1 MGWCN
6 QFGPQI
12 AEGCDHPMT
21 AGPSSCSC
29 ERCGTVCTGRFGGCA
44 DVWDNGPRPVVARGP
59 GRSDRLE
66 TPPAGDHP
74 DGGPAAAGDLPASSG
89 DMASDLVNG
98 TGVSVVLAHLFERVE
113 ALETVPARMAAL
125 EDAGPG
131 PGAGAGADTEAMAA
145 IATQLE
151 HLTARLA
158 GLDAVGRRVE
168 ALEQRSVTAAPHSA
182 AAHTGV
188 ELRSLEELAQR
199 IVDELDQH
207 RARTIERLD
216 ELAGSVTA
224 LGHLPERVGALE
236 WVAEGTT
243 AVQEALTELG
253 RGLDRL
259 SVETDRLSAVPER
272 VAALER
278 SLDRTSA
285 VEKTV
290 DQLGRGMDRV
300 WDDMQRLRAVPDR
313 IEASERTA
321 GEAIEALER
330 TAGEAIDALDQRLGG
345 LEKAVADLGQGLED
359 LSAEVVRLGA
369 LPGRVEA
376 LERADEPVTAEALD
390 AVHTR
395 VEHLGERADAVEAL
409 PHRVDALERAAFGG
423 GPVHHRSRS
432 IVADLDALGSQVE
445 VVATAV
451 DGVPRR
457 LADVERS
464 TARTEAL
471 ERGLAGAIDMIDQ
484 LVVQLGALEWA
495 CRPLPPPEDHE

>member
-1 MGWCN
+1 
-6 QFGPQI
+6 
-12 AEGCDHPMT
+12 MT

-44 DVWDNGPRPVVARGP
+44 DVWDNGPRHVVARGP
-59 GRSDRLE
+59 AGSDHPD
-66 TPPAGDHP
+66 TPPAADHP
-74 DGGPAAAGDLPASSG
+74 DGEPPAAGDLPASSG

-125 EDAGPG
+125 EDAGAG
-131 PGAGAGADTEAMAA
+131 LGAGAGTGADTEAMAA

-158 GLDAVGRRVE
+158 DLDALGRRVE
-168 ALEQRSVTAAPHSA
+168 VLEQRSVTAAPHTA
-182 AAHTGV
+182 TAHTGV

-199 IVDELDQH
+199 TVDELDQH
-207 RARTIERLD
+207 RGRTIERLD

-236 WVAEGTT
+236 WVADGTT

-259 SVETDRLSAVPER
+259 SAEADRLSAVPER

-278 SLDRTSA
+278 SLDRTTA

-300 WDDMQRLRAVPDR
+300 WDDIQRLRGLPDR
-313 IEASERTA
+313 VEALERTA

-330 TAGEAIDALDQRLGG
+330 TAGEAIDALDQRVGG

-359 LSAEVVRLGA
+359 LSAVVVRLGA

-376 LERADEPVTAEALD
+376 LERADDPVTAEALD

-395 VEHLGERADAVEAL
+395 VEQLGQRADAVEAL

-495 CRPLPPPEDHE
+495 CRPLPPPEEHEGSE